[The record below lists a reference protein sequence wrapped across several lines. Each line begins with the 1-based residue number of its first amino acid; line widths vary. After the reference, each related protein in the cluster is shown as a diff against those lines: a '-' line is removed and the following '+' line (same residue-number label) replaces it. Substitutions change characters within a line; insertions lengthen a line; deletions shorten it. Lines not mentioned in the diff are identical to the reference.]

1 MTIQFE
7 SKCFEKRLL
16 LKLLRYYPS
25 CGKFGRD
32 RDSDFKIMMAE
43 KKENQTETATEDFS
57 SEINEARWSVV
68 SFEKRVAKN
77 LTYAEA
83 AKKMKNLAAKKVA
96 GLCIIT
102 NEAAARISN
111 GN

>member
-1 MTIQFE
+1 MT
-7 SKCFEKRLL
+7 
-16 LKLLRYYPS
+16 
-25 CGKFGRD
+25 
-32 RDSDFKIMMAE
+32 AE
-43 KKENQTETATEDFS
+43 NKKTKTEAATEDFS
-57 SEINEARWSVV
+57 SEINAPLWSVV

-96 GLCIIT
+96 GLCVVT
-102 NEAAARISN
+102 DESAARISN